1 MLQFFMFLYL
11 FVVLAM
17 VGVIL
22 LQKSEGGGLVS
33 SNTGSLLTSRG
44 TKNLLTRITA
54 ILAACFLGLCILLAV
69 LTRMESDR
77 HSKILDVPTQKK
89 EAPAETPA
97 NLASKTEAAP
107 AAPAENPT
115 PAAEAAAPVAK

>member
-11 FVVLAM
+11 FVVLAL

-33 SNTGSLLTSRG
+33 SNTGGLLTSRG

-77 HSKILDVPTQKK
+77 HSKILDVTDKK
-89 EAPAETPA
+89 ETSTDLNSKPDATPEAPTVPSENP
-97 NLASKTEAAP
+97 AP
-107 AAPAENPT
+107 AAEP
-115 PAAEAAAPVAK
+115 AAPVAQ